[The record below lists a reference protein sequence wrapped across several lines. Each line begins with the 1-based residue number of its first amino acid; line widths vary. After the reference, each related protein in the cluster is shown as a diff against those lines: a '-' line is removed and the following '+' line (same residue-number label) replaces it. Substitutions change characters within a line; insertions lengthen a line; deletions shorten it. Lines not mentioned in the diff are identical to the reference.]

1 MSFIGFDAVQR
12 VLDCLMLHMDIVRAE
27 KKITNIFL
35 IIRDSAISTFLTR
48 WKTINHEPQH
58 TNSICYFFA
67 LVWWQSCGGCFCCYD
82 NGHSQSRFMWSE
94 MDWLL
99 FFVRVFLV
107 TNTVWDVRKSVE
119 SIGKHYHF
127 HAMEPQNS
135 IWGFRNGDSES
146 SQAWWQL
153 TTNLQQQ
160 TTANLCLLISW
171 FTKYEWKCTDW
182 LNEYFRPTIRWPP
195 LASYSLAVLHGICLI
210 VAIPAMMA

>member
-1 MSFIGFDAVQR
+1 MFANERFDLFITKSHYLVESRSHTNDVIYRFRCGPTRSRLSDVTHGHR
-12 VLDCLMLHMDIVRAE
+12 SSG

-146 SQAWWQL
+146 SQAFEKRM
-153 TTNLQQQ
+153 TTDNEF
-160 TTANLCLLISW
+160 TATYDSELV
-171 FTKYEWKCTDW
+171 
-182 LNEYFRPTIRWPP
+182 PP
-195 LASYSLAVLHGICLI
+195 
-210 VAIPAMMA
+210 